1 MDSRGFREWG
11 GVRVGRISTFFFFF
25 VSKGG
30 RRMLALSS
38 GLQWLESFENKPA
51 CLSKQQIVLSF

>member
-1 MDSRGFREWG
+1 MGRGVCGED
-11 GVRVGRISTFFFFF
+11 IDFFFFF